1 MPGFRGHFVT
11 KTRGYFINLGTLRA
25 GRAAY
30 RARQDGPTSVD
41 DDFMPVLSCWYGL
54 DSGTSIRRRASG
66 DQRRVEASLRAR
78 ERHCST
84 SGSDRQV
91 GLTAPW

>member
-11 KTRGYFINLGTLRA
+11 KTRGYFIDLATLRA

-66 DQRRVEASLRAR
+66 DQRRRRSLTESAR
-78 ERHCST
+78 ET
-84 SGSDRQV
+84 LLDQWV
-91 GLTAPW
+91 